1 MRSTSAALL
10 IALMTATGMAGAA
23 PYSSGAIL
31 AGPEQPNPA
40 PDRQS
45 QAQTKSGSTGVTQ
58 EGKTAHSAS
67 SSSIP
72 YQGDLPAGHPQVP
85 PAATSGSSAASSASE
100 TGADEDVTGT
110 AATDASSE
118 RRAVPMDCLPSSVDC
133 PVVESSDPSNVITT
147 DSLPI
152 GSTGER
158 DGPIS
163 GSGYPSSPGVGGM
176 GSGATGSPTGPRP
189 GPMTG
194 IGR

>member
-1 MRSTSAALL
+1 MRSSSAALALL
-10 IALMTATGMAGAA
+10 IALTTATGMAGAA

-31 AGPEQPNPA
+31 AGPEQVNPA
-40 PDRQS
+40 
-45 QAQTKSGSTGVTQ
+45 
-58 EGKTAHSAS
+58 
-67 SSSIP
+67 
-72 YQGDLPAGHPQVP
+72 PAGHPQIP

-133 PVVESSDPSNVITT
+133 PVVESSGPSGVITT

-189 GPMTG
+189 GPTTG